1 MRKAFICPSKYVQ
14 GEDELLNLGYF
25 VKTFGDS
32 ALLIADPFAKN
43 LVKDKLAAT
52 EKKFGIK
59 LYSCDF
65 GGECSRNE
73 VKKMQ
78 EFAKK
83 NNCACTIG
91 LGGGKQSTPQNAS
104 LWATT

>member
-78 EFAKK
+78 DFAKK
-83 NNCACTIG
+83 KNCACKIV
-91 LGGGKQSTPQNAS
+91 LV
-104 LWATT
+104 